1 VRQVFGN
8 EQRQPGGR
16 PGPLWAFRAG
26 TRAEAGHGS
35 SNAGVAPRNHPTQC
49 QDPVSRD
56 RRRKLQRPAR
66 GGPAITFT
74 KACAASTARS
84 SLLTASRCRATA
96 SPNLGGIR
104 VGTDRRYGAARTT
117 TNAVSVQSAMSA
129 LLSSATGR
137 GCNQQVCTDSP
148 LEGDGFELSVPRH
161 ESRGFLEHPQRSS
174 QQTLRWRERD
184 ACHGQDFKTSLTAYK
199 GRLRRA
205 AFWLFG
211 RIVIKK
217 LHRSQELVMPLS

>member
-1 VRQVFGN
+1 MGISSWN
-8 EQRQPGGR
+8 PGRSGTWIQQCWR
-16 PGPLWAFRAG
+16 CTTQSPNAMPRSCIAGPASKATT
-26 TRAEAGHGS
+26 TRARWACD
-35 SNAGVAPRNHPTQC
+35 NVYKGV
-49 QDPVSRD
+49 
-56 RRRKLQRPAR
+56 
-66 GGPAITFT
+66 
-74 KACAASTARS
+74 RS
-84 SLLTASRCRATA
+84 LNGTVVIVDGSRCRATA

-217 LHRSQELVMPLS
+217 LHRSQEIVMPLS